1 MPRRGDSST
10 LRPATLEDLDV
21 LVELRVALFEAM
33 GQRGPLL
40 DAAVPAIRAYIEDH
54 LPSGAFRVWVAER
67 GGTVVAAIGL
77 VIHSVPPS
85 PHNPD
90 GREAYI
96 MNLFTRPEVRRR
108 GIARRL
114 MRHVLDVVQS
124 EGTYKVRLYATPD
137 GRPLYESL
145 GFAVATGEPE
155 MQFTLPNEDRFTTE

>member
-1 MPRRGDSST
+1 MTCREGPAAI
-10 LRPATLEDLDV
+10 RPATLKDLDV
-21 LVELRVALFEAM
+21 LVELRVALFKAM
-33 GQRGPLL
+33 GQGGARL
-40 DAAVPAIRAYIEDH
+40 DAATPAIRAYVEKQ

-67 GGTVVAAIGL
+67 RGTVVAAIGL
-77 VIHSVPPS
+77 VIHCVPPS

-114 MRHVLDVVQS
+114 MTHVLDIVRS
-124 EGTYKVRLYATPD
+124 EGLLKVRLYATPD

-145 GFAVATGEPE
+145 GFAVATDEPE
-155 MQFTLPNEDRFTTE
+155 MQFVLGQKHVA